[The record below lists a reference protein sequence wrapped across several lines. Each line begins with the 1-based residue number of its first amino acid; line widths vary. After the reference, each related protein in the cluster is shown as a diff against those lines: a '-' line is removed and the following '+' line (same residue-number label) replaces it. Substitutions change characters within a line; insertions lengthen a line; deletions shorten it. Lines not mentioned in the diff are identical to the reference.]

1 MRSKVELEGD
11 IGRRFI
17 SFDWWLADM
26 AWADS
31 HTAGWNLFDNLVR
44 QELLY
49 SIIFA
54 YLRLVYT
61 M

>member
-31 HTAGWNLFDNLVR
+31 HTTGWNLFDNLVR

-54 YLRLVYT
+54 YLKLIYT